1 MSRKTVV
8 YKNDLNIVPLRK
20 FTSIEIDLFFSMCN
34 KLKERGTEEINIP
47 FKELKGL
54 SNYQPTAT
62 KRFIEDLK
70 RVYDKVL
77 QLTYTEYSGL
87 SFKTFVLFT
96 SYEVNAEDKVL
107 TVSVNPKLKNILNDI
122 TGGFTKFELEE
133 LTHIKSSYAKN
144 MFRLLKQYKHTGY
157 FKIRMEDFRERLD
170 VPESYRM
177 SNINTSV
184 LTPIIN
190 ELDPLFSNLHIN
202 KIKARKGRKI
212 EWLEF
217 VFDPEKRIQTKKQP
231 EKPQY
236 KSKGK
241 AYRNREKTPEWL
253 EHPNEQLQDEKD
265 LDFEKDRQAFL
276 ERLNQD
282 WGE

>member
-190 ELDPLFSNLHIN
+190 
-202 KIKARKGRKI
+202 
-212 EWLEF
+212 
-217 VFDPEKRIQTKKQP
+217 
-231 EKPQY
+231 
-236 KSKGK
+236 
-241 AYRNREKTPEWL
+241 
-253 EHPNEQLQDEKD
+253 
-265 LDFEKDRQAFL
+265 
-276 ERLNQD
+276 
-282 WGE
+282 